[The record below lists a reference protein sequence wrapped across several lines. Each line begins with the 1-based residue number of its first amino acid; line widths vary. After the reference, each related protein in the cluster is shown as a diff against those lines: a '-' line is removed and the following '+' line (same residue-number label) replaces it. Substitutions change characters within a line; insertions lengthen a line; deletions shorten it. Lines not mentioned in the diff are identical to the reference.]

1 MRELR
6 QHMEKQKTNF
16 IVYSF
21 TTTWKKR
28 NTILLRQDF
37 LLEAQKV
44 GSTFEDNPKLGMLM
58 PKKLGSVKNKRKKSK
73 EDENKI

>member
-1 MRELR
+1 M
-6 QHMEKQKTNF
+6 
-16 IVYSF
+16 
-21 TTTWKKR
+21 
-28 NTILLRQDF
+28 
-37 LLEAQKV
+37 EAQKV